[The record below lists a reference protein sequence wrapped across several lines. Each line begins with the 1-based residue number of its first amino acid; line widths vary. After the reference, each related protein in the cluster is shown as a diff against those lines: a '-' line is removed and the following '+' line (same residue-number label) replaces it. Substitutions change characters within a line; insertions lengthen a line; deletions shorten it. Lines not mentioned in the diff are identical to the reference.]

1 MYNNYKSNKEEK
13 RKKMEVHVAAQ
24 RSVAFFMGGR
34 GRVLRRPNKCNAHT
48 DYYTKTDEYN

>member
-1 MYNNYKSNKEEK
+1 MYNNYKSNKEK